1 MNWKELLSGKDLDL
15 VTGVENTLRSRR
27 RAGSVVIVLTAL
39 LQVAFLVGNSQY
51 LQRVAGFLGRL
62 VVGPRDNLT
71 AGMQPYELIGVSIL
85 ILGITIFALAR
96 WSRVLLKETG
106 EPFRYTFW
114 IEPFRP
120 VPTDDASAPKV
131 AHFDLLQYD
140 LRERLNFRIRR
151 LSLLDDTTA
160 HLDERQRRGLIAH
173 IHIAGEYAVRSDR
186 DREGNVR
193 GIAVRIMP
201 RVRIGPPGQAETLT
215 TPVELALL
223 PDLQTIQDDGT
234 TIVHLDSATYERAVE
249 RSYSRIAHEIYR
261 RIKADLGDK
270 VTLFPTAYMRAVAL
284 YHEAQ
289 DFERSNTIDAY
300 DYALE
305 LYREANRYF
314 DTRLLGPLSRVLARV
329 PLLWLLVRR
338 SLLMEAQTKIGYA
351 RCLIF
356 RRAISAISG
365 RYQNP
370 LFVIPG
376 TINKVIRQL
385 ERVHRRL
392 VEPGLRVE
400 ESPAED
406 PGSPEVRRV
415 LLRNRFKQL
424 LTYLTFVGDTPI
436 RRWEKLNARLRGT
449 LFQAYSVGALSYAYL
464 DASQRAHS
472 YLENARAIAPRL
484 CEQNALW
491 LLAAAECEVDVDS
504 RLQWLERAAEQ
515 DPEFEIALYRRAFFT
530 EMRLRL
536 RNEIERERVNS
547 VITYYERVLELNPAN
562 IGALAATGYLWWL
575 IGDLKKAR
583 QRYEEGLEVKAIVSQ
598 TFIGDLSYGLAR
610 VVAEEGDDRVLAFQL
625 FSQALSADPA
635 VGAFSKGSR
644 TQQVSAFF
652 EYIGPDMLARF
663 DSYDAAVRGT
673 DGEGWSESPD
683 PSSAQDE
690 PEAKTRRAVYSYVLN
705 DCGNAY
711 LNAFFRGGDEH
722 HANRAVYFFERAIR
736 MYPDNCAAYFNLDQA
751 YSWSLEWSN
760 RIGDCLEKA
769 RKLAPAWPAL
779 AIESVRSRRNR
790 AQTEVNAAR
799 YDLESK
805 EKELTEKQAALG
817 QTLTELV
824 TAHSQ
829 LENAPSTAATPPVA
843 RPPVGI
849 PDGPSRA
856 QYGAGVQSVDPNLPE
871 RLKKKKERLEQ
882 DINDLKRGIDDAK
895 RQREEKLDGF
905 RVAIAEAS
913 EQIANETKLSFIFDY
928 KKVSEAVDVLTASS
942 VQWDR
947 LDQNDVEAL
956 ITFAEF
962 LSQSPDDEALLLA
975 AERFAN
981 YILQHHPE
989 NYQAYLC
996 LDRVLMHRIQA
1007 REAKLQK
1014 SEQPKNPQAT
1024 PSKRNGVTSVV
1035 ELVLREAA
1043 KLFHLGAQNGGGE
1056 QEDNVFQDAR
1066 APEEPQ
1072 QTGATLGSPNGG
1084 GMAQDKVTEALT
1096 QTRNQYRAHIERILH
1111 GRLTANLNRFTI
1123 LHDVAVLL
1131 DKDEDIQRFLKDQPD
1146 YAEHK
1151 DTYLP
1156 ILARSYVHRYRWE
1169 EAVELYKT
1177 VLRGSPSN
1185 ASALAGLALIFSRR
1199 GQWAQ
1204 AIRLLRSAVL
1214 LAPQRKDYL
1223 QALAASYHGAG
1234 SEHLEKKRGDKAIE
1248 NFRLASETDPRNAEY
1263 HASLSMAW
1271 ESVAPQQRVTALTLA
1286 AASMKKA
1293 CELAPLNAD
1302 YQERARR
1309 LNQVLHLSDQYGE
1322 EILDM
1327 KAEIDPIVIKIGK
1340 GLTKLVWSG
1349 EGDEYLFS
1357 IYMGSYE
1364 FQRLIKDMTGPE
1376 APPIL
1381 FLRDHELPERSYSFE
1396 LWGIPV
1402 AKGEVPE
1409 GKRLL
1414 KKGLEGLEE
1423 IGVPGEAVDKSA
1435 WWINA
1440 CCWFDESDLEKVEQ
1454 AALEVWDPID
1464 PMWLH
1469 FGNVIRNH
1477 MIDFI
1482 GHQAVL
1488 KMLSE
1493 NEATASYQI
1502 AGSPETV
1509 SALGHVLRMLAMEKV
1524 PITSLPEIC
1533 ERFVESHEEGLD
1545 AISIVERIRRLP
1557 AIRENLPGNDKSTP
1571 LLRLSND
1578 FEKLIENSIHREG
1591 ACSVLAIEPVP
1602 CQEALKAIR
1611 DEVEK
1616 GPDVMALLVEKEEI
1630 RPFARRLVELEFPY
1644 FWVLSRAEVEDE
1656 KDKTVAESRV
1666 IKDRFIRLPDEVV
1679 PL

>member
-1 MNWKELLSGKDLDL
+1 MNWKDLLSGKDLDL

-39 LQVAFLVGNSQY
+39 LQVALLVGNSQY
-51 LQRVAGFLGRL
+51 LQKVAGFMGKL
-62 VVGPRDNLT
+62 VIGPRDNLT
-71 AGMQPYELIGVSIL
+71 AGMQVYELIGVSIL
-85 ILGITIFALAR
+85 ILGVTVFVLAR

-114 IEPFRP
+114 IDAFRP
-120 VPTDDASAPKV
+120 VPTDDASAAKV

-151 LSLLDDTTA
+151 LSLLDDTA
-160 HLDERQRRGLIAH
+160 GHLDEAQRRGLIAH
-173 IHIAGEYAVRSDR
+173 IHIAGEYAVRADR
-186 DREGNVR
+186 DREGKVHD
-193 GIAVRIMP
+193 IAVRIMP

-215 TPVELALL
+215 TPVEIVL
-223 PDLQTIQDDGT
+223 PPDAQTTKNDGS
-234 TIVHLDSATYERAVE
+234 TIVHLDSAAYERAVE

-261 RIKADLGDK
+261 RIKVDLGDK

-314 DTRLLGPLSRVLARV
+314 DTRLLGPLSRALARV

-351 RCLIF
+351 RCLIY

-376 TINKVIRQL
+376 TINKVIGQL

-392 VEPGLRVE
+392 VAPGLRVE
-400 ESPAED
+400 ESLAED
-406 PGSPEVRRV
+406 PGSPEVRRI
-415 LLRNRFKQL
+415 LLGNRFKQL
-424 LTYLTFVGDTPI
+424 LTYLTFVGDSPT
-436 RRWEKLNARLRGT
+436 RRWEKLNARLRET
-449 LFQAYSVGALSYAYL
+449 LFQAYSVGALGYSYL
-464 DASQRAHS
+464 DASQRAQS

-491 LLAAAECEVDVDS
+491 LLAAAECEVHVDS

-530 EMRLRL
+530 EMRLRS
-536 RNEIERERVNS
+536 RNEIEQERVHS
-547 VITYYERVLELNPAN
+547 VIAYYDRVLELNPAN
-562 IGALAATGYLWWL
+562 IGALAATGYLQWL

-583 QRYEEGLEVKAIVSQ
+583 QRYEEGLEIKAIVSQ

-610 VVAEEGDDRVLAFQL
+610 VVAEEGDRVRAFQL

-635 VGAFSKGSR
+635 VGAFSKGSS

-663 DSYDAAVRGT
+663 DAYEAVVRGT
-673 DGEGWSESPD
+673 DGDGWTESQD
-683 PSSAQDE
+683 PSSTQDE
-690 PEAKTRRAVYSYVLN
+690 PMAKTRRAVYSYVLN

-711 LNAFFRGGDEH
+711 LNAFFRGGDDH
-722 HANRAVYFFERAIR
+722 HANRAVSFFERSIR
-736 MYPDNCAAYFNLDQA
+736 MHPDNCAAYFNLDQA
-751 YSWSLEWSN
+751 YTWSWDWTN
-760 RIGDCLEKA
+760 RIEDCLEKA

-790 AQTEVNAAR
+790 AQSDVDGAR
-799 YDLESK
+799 YNLESR
-805 EKELTEKQAALG
+805 EKELTEKQAALD
-817 QTLTELV
+817 QTLTELE
-824 TAHSQ
+824 TAEVQ
-829 LENAPSTAATPPVA
+829 LESARSTGATAPVA
-843 RPPVGI
+843 RPVVGKEAA
-849 PDGPSRA
+849 PTKA
-856 QYGAGVQSVDPNLPE
+856 QYGPGVQSLDPNLPE

-882 DINDLKRGIDDAK
+882 DISSLKRDIEDS
-895 RQREEKLDGF
+895 RRRLPEKLDGV
-905 RVAIAEAS
+905 RLAISEAS
-913 EQIANETKLSFIFDY
+913 EKIANETKLSFIFDY
-928 KKVSEAVDVLTASS
+928 KEVSEVVDVLTASS

-956 ITFAEF
+956 ITFADF
-962 LSQSPDDEALLLA
+962 LSQSPNDEALLLA

-981 YILQHHPE
+981 YILEHYPE

-996 LDRVLMHRIQA
+996 LDRVLMHRIQT
-1007 REAKLQK
+1007 REMKLQK
-1014 SEQPKNPQAT
+1014 SEQPKNPQET
-1024 PSKRNGVTSVV
+1024 LTN
-1035 ELVLREAA
+1035 
-1043 KLFHLGAQNGGGE
+1043 LGAQNGGGE
-1056 QEDNVFQDAR
+1056 AGDNALQEAR
-1066 APEEPQ
+1066 SPDQPQHTEPK
-1072 QTGATLGSPNGG
+1072 LGSQNGG
-1084 GMAQDKVTEALT
+1084 GMAQNKATEALT
-1096 QTRNQYRAHIERILH
+1096 RNPYRAHIERILH
-1111 GRLTANLNRFTI
+1111 GRLTTNLNRFTI
-1123 LHDVAVLL
+1123 LHDVAGLL

-1169 EAVELYKT
+1169 EAIELYKT

-1185 ASALAGLALIFSRR
+1185 TSALVGLALIFSR
-1199 GQWAQ
+1199 GGKWAQ

-1214 LAPQRKDYL
+1214 LAPKRRDYL
-1223 QALAASYHGAG
+1223 EALAASYHGAG
-1234 SEHLEKKRGDKAIE
+1234 TEHFERKRGDKAIE
-1248 NFRLASETDPRNAEY
+1248 SFRLASETDPLKAEY

-1271 ESVAPQQRVTALTLA
+1271 EAVAPHQRVTALTLA
-1286 AASMKKA
+1286 AVSMKKA

-1322 EILDM
+1322 DILDM

-1340 GLTKLVWSG
+1340 GLTKLVWQA
-1349 EGDEYLFS
+1349 EGDEYLWD
-1357 IYMGSYE
+1357 IYTGSYQ
-1364 FQRLIKDMTGPE
+1364 FKNLIREMTGLE

-1402 AKGEVPE
+1402 AKSEVPE

-1414 KKGLEGLEE
+1414 KKGLESLQE
-1423 IGVPGEAVDKSA
+1423 IGVAGEEVDRSA
-1435 WWINA
+1435 WWINS
-1440 CCWFDESDLEKVEQ
+1440 CCWFDESDVEKVEQ
-1454 AALEVWDPID
+1454 AALEVWAAID

-1469 FGNVIRNH
+1469 FGYLIRNH
-1477 MIDFI
+1477 MIDLI
-1482 GHQAVL
+1482 GYQSIL

-1493 NEATASYQI
+1493 NASTASYQI
-1502 AGSPETV
+1502 TGSPETV
-1509 SALGHVLRMLAMEKV
+1509 SALGHVMRMLAMEKV
-1524 PITSLPEIC
+1524 PITALPEIC

-1545 AISIVERIRRLP
+1545 AISIVERIRRVP
-1557 AIRENLPGNDKSTP
+1557 TIRENLQGNDKNTP
-1571 LLRLSND
+1571 LLRLSED
-1578 FEKLIENSIHREG
+1578 FEKLIQNSIRREK
-1591 ACSVLAIEPVP
+1591 ACSVLAIEAAP
-1602 CQEALKAIR
+1602 CQEALSAIR
-1611 DEVEK
+1611 DAVEK
-1616 GPDVMALLVEKEEI
+1616 GPNVMALLVEKEEI
-1630 RPFARRLVELEFPY
+1630 RPFVRRLVELEFPY
-1644 FWVLSRAEVEDE
+1644 FWVLSRPEVEDE
-1656 KDKTVAESRV
+1656 KNKSVAESRV
-1666 IKDRFIRLPDEVV
+1666 IKDRFIRLPGEVM